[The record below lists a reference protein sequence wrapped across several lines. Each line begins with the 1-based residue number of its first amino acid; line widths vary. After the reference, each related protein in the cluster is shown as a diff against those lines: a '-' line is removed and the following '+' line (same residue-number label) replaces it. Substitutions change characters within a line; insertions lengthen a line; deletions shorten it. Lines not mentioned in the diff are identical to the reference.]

1 MSALYA
7 SLQALALSTAGMAAL
22 AFAID
27 RHHEQLTGADALP
40 ATQRVVLRSLG
51 ALFLAAALLPCVL
64 AWSASVG
71 VVAMLG
77 FWSLGALL
85 VAGLMSLSPRLMA
98 WMGAGAGLL
107 GACGAV
113 LGLAG

>member
-7 SLQALALSTAGMAAL
+7 SLDALALSTAGMAAL

-27 RHHEQLTGADALP
+27 RHHEQLTGADVQP

-51 ALFLAAALLPCVL
+51 ALFLAAAVAPCVL

-71 VVAMLG
+71 VVAALG

-85 VAGLMSLSPRLMA
+85 VAGLMALSPRLIA

-107 GACGAV
+107 GACGAA
-113 LGLAG
+113 LSLAG

>member
-1 MSALYA
+1 M
-7 SLQALALSTAGMAAL
+7 
-22 AFAID
+22 
-27 RHHEQLTGADALP
+27 P
-40 ATQRVVLRSLG
+40 VTQRVVLRSLCL
-51 ALFLAAALLPCVL
+51 LFLAAALLPCVL

>member
-40 ATQRVVLRSLG
+40 VTQRVVLRSLG
-51 ALFLAAALLPCVL
+51 ALFLAAALLPCVR

-77 FWSLGALL
+77 LWSLGALL

-98 WMGAGAGLL
+98 WMGASAGLL

>member
-22 AFAID
+22 ACAID
-27 RHHEQLTGADALP
+27 RHHEQLTGAQALP
-40 ATQRVVLRSLG
+40 VTQRVVLRSLG
-51 ALFLAAALLPCVL
+51 ALFLAAAVAPCVL